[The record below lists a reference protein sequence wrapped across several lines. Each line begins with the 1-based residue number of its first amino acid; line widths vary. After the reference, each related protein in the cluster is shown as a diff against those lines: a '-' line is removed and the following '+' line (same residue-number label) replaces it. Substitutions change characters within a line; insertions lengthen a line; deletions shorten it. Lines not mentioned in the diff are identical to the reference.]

1 MRNPDRETTF
11 RFRQFEVSNCRSA
24 MKIGTDGVLLGAWM
38 WGGHSV
44 EGECPGRVLD
54 VGSGTGVI
62 ALMAAQRWPGA
73 EIVGVEIDPVAAE
86 ECGSNFAASPWGE
99 RLTVECCDF
108 ASFTTSG
115 FDLIVSNPPFFT
127 DGALAPDDARRTARH
142 ELSLT
147 VGTLLRRS
155 ALLLNPGGRIA
166 LVTPAD
172 REKDVRFEATM
183 ARLSVAR
190 LTRVATVAGKLPKR
204 LLWEFV
210 SGGGVATVEDT
221 LTLRR
226 GDGSADPRYAAL
238 VGDFYTKNLV

>member
-38 WGGHSV
+38 WGGGCCEVTS
-44 EGECPGRVLD
+44 PGRVLD
-54 VGSGTGVI
+54 VGAGTGVI
-62 ALMAAQRWPGA
+62 SLMAAQRWPGA
-73 EIVGVEIDPVAAE
+73 EVVGVEIDPVAAG
-86 ECGSNFAASPWGE
+86 ECAGNFSASPWCG

-108 ASFTTSG
+108 ASFASPG

-127 DGALAPDDARRTARH
+127 NGALAPDDARRTARH

-155 ALLLNPGGRIA
+155 AALLNPGGRIA

-172 REKDVRFEATM
+172 REKDVRFEAAM

-190 LTRVATVAGKLPKR
+190 LTRVSTVEGKLPKR

-210 SGGGVATVEDT
+210 SGGSAATVEET

-226 GDGSADPRYAAL
+226 SDGSPDPRYVAL
-238 VGDFYTKNLV
+238 VGEFYTKI